1 MPQKGGLFSDLTW
14 LCTTT
19 GPLGRIGPWGFDG
32 LRRGGYARLVDTT
45 QGLSTARH
53 HGRGVIDLTLVN
65 SMHPRTI
72 DTDMGDQVLAIRAR
86 NLGTNDLE
94 PARQQTLNRIPIGR
108 MGAVSDIA
116 KGIVFLA
123 SDDACFMTGAG
134 LVVDGGITAQ

>member
-1 MPQKGGLFSDLTW
+1 
-14 LCTTT
+14 
-19 GPLGRIGPWGFDG
+19 
-32 LRRGGYARLVDTT
+32 
-45 QGLSTARH
+45 
-53 HGRGVIDLTLVN
+53 
-65 SMHPRTI
+65 MHPRTI

-123 SDDACFMTGAG
+123 STSGWR
-134 LVVDGGITAQ
+134 